1 MVLCHPRWLPT
12 SGLTEFAVCWGGAGF
27 EPRTTDL
34 QSGVLPLC
42 HQVGYHWAKG
52 VLTLSQTGVLPLSH
66 WASLTSIMPSV
77 YRGPISPL
85 AVLQLPPSQWPF
97 SGCQRLPFLSWRAV
111 AWSKT
116 WIGTDYWW
124 DLLCEGGVA
133 LACPWEWWPWCR
145 PFPGADAT
153 IPNRIATCYY
163 KIAPTKQLWDHQ
175 NGYQIL
181 SRHRQCPKCPRELVW
196 AS

>member
-1 MVLCHPRWLPT
+1 MSSVQGWWRWSPPSPDPYGEGVQPAVKHRVGAIVGLLQGRTQTREAGRRPNRSSLGCCWSVLFLPGRKNAGVSMILENFLT
-12 SGLTEFAVCWGGAGF
+12 ICDCSFHHRSGL
-27 EPRTTDL
+27 
-34 QSGVLPLC
+34 
-42 HQVGYHWAKG
+42 
-52 VLTLSQTGVLPLSH
+52 
-66 WASLTSIMPSV
+66 
-77 YRGPISPL
+77 
-85 AVLQLPPSQWPF
+85 

-124 DLLCEGGVA
+124 DLLSEGGVA

-153 IPNRIATCYY
+153 IPNRISTCYY

-175 NGYQIL
+175 NGDHIL

-196 AS
+196 TS